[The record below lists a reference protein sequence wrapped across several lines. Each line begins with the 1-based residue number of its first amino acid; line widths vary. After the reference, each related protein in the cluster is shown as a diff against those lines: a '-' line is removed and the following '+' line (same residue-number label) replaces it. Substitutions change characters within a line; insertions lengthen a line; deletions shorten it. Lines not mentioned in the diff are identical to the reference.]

1 MKTLALI
8 RVQYDILWYDILTWR
23 EILKVMKL
31 NGAFWRF
38 YARRPL
44 GDPIVLPTHP
54 HLSFLLQLLTFYFS
68 HILRW
73 SVGPGLQGLKEIRR
87 WTWKINR
94 YETIP
99 KPTVQNDIDEISTIE
114 QLKFVFIVV
123 CRRRGSFNSLLSD
136 VETYC
141 NKWGM
146 KLNVNIT
153 AW

>member
-8 RVQYDILWYDILTWR
+8 RVQYDTLWYDILTWR
-23 EILKVMKL
+23 EILKERKL

-114 QLKFVFIVV
+114 QLKLFLLLFVDDAV
-123 CRRRGSFNSLLSD
+123 LLTPCYLMS
-136 VETYC
+136 
-141 NKWGM
+141 
-146 KLNVNIT
+146 KLTVTNGV
-153 AW
+153 WS